1 MKLRTLAVVAA
12 LTMPVSAVV
21 SPVEAHKT
29 VPCHKWHS
37 ALKKAGLPV
46 TEFSYIM
53 YRESKCVAKAV
64 GWNYRGDLDHTAC
77 PSGAFHRHRQCHAV
91 RSWDM
96 GLLQI
101 NSQFDTLTRQV
112 CGASTRSRILLQP
125 SCNLRVAK
133 YLYDRHGLAPWRG
146 SSN

>member
-1 MKLRTLAVVAA
+1 MKLRTLIAVIA
-12 LTMPVSAVV
+12 LTIPVSAVV

-29 VPCHKWHS
+29 VPCHKWHG

-46 TEFSYIM
+46 NEFSWIM

-64 GWNYRGDLDHTAC
+64 GWNYRAGMSYRDC
-77 PSGAFHRHRQCHAV
+77 VSGAFHRHRKCKAV

-101 NSQFDTLTRQV
+101 NSGHNTLTRQI
-112 CGASTRSRILLQP
+112 CGASTRSRILLRP
-125 SCNLRVAK
+125 SCNLAVAK
-133 YLYDRHGLAPWRG
+133 YLYDRYGFAPWRG
-146 SSN
+146 NSN

>member
-1 MKLRTLAVVAA
+1 MKLRTLMLATA

-21 SPVEAHKT
+21 SPVNAHKT
-29 VPCHKWHS
+29 VPCHKWH
-37 ALKKAGLPV
+37 AELKRHKLPV
-46 TEFSYIM
+46 DEFSWIM

-91 RSWDM
+91 KSWDM

-101 NSQFDTLTRQV
+101 NSGHNTLTKQI

-125 SCNLRVAK
+125 SCNLAVAK
-133 YLYDRHGLAPWRG
+133 YLYDRYGLAPWAG
-146 SSN
+146 NSN

>member
-1 MKLRTLAVVAA
+1 MKQRLLLAIAL
-12 LTMPVSAVV
+12 LTMPVSALV
-21 SPVEAHKT
+21 SPAEAHKT
-29 VPCHKWHS
+29 VPCHKWH
-37 ALKKAGLPV
+37 ADIKKAGLPV

-77 PSGAFHRHRQCHAV
+77 TSGAFHRHRQCPAV

-101 NSQFDTLTRQV
+101 SSGHNTLTKQI

-133 YLYDRHGLAPWRG
+133 YLYDRYGLAPWAG

>member
-1 MKLRTLAVVAA
+1 MKLRTLILATA

-21 SPVEAHKT
+21 SPVQAHKT
-29 VPCHKWHS
+29 VPCHKWH
-37 ALKKAGLPV
+37 AELKRHKLPV

-64 GWNYRGDLDHTAC
+64 GWNYRAGMDHRDC
-77 PSGAFHRHRQCHAV
+77 VSGAFHRHRQCPAV
-91 RSWDM
+91 RSFDM

-101 NSQFDTLTRQV
+101 NSQHTKIVEQI
-112 CGASTRSRILLQP
+112 CGASTRSRILLHP

-133 YLYDRHGLAPWRG
+133 YLYDRHGLAPWAG

>member
-1 MKLRTLAVVAA
+1 MKLRALVLAAA
-12 LTMPVSAVV
+12 FTMPVTAVV
-21 SPVEAHKT
+21 SPVDAHKT

-64 GWNYRGDLDHTAC
+64 GWNYRAGTSHRDC
-77 PSGAFHRHRQCHAV
+77 VSGAFHRHRKCKAV

-101 NSQFDTLTRQV
+101 NSGHNTLTKQI
-112 CGASTRSRILLQP
+112 CGASTRSRILLRP
-125 SCNLRVAK
+125 SCNLAVEK
-133 YLYDRHGLAPWRG
+133 YLYDRYGLAPWRG
-146 SSN
+146 NSN